1 MNKVL
6 FLSYYFPPMGMGGT
20 QRAAKFV
27 KYLPEF
33 GWEPWV
39 VTVKDVHY
47 YAHDPSL
54 LQEVHDRQIFRTE
67 SWDPLRV
74 MARIGRKGSK
84 PEVTSSS
91 SAPKKS
97 RFLNWLNRTIG
108 SWIFIPDSKI
118 LWLPFAVK
126 TAFHLIRTKKIAVIF
141 TTSPPHSAHLGGLIL
156 KMITGLPWLADFRD
170 DWTGGESQPCPTW
183 LHRFINRLMEK
194 WVLRSADRIIGM
206 CDHLTNSLRLKA
218 GYSSKARFVTIM
230 NGYDREDFVGLEQMR
245 LNERFTICHS
255 GSISRVSDPEPFLR
269 AVKFALSQ
277 SPELHDQ
284 IKIQFFG
291 TDLFGRLTQLTRTLG
306 LDHIVTSARYLPH
319 REALTAIMQSH
330 LLLLTIIK
338 RTKEEIIT
346 GKLFEYLASGKPILL
361 ISSEGEVAN
370 MIRSLHRG
378 TVVHPDD
385 ISAIQQAILEYVDRW
400 RRNSLEIAPAVSL
413 PQFDRRNLTDRLA
426 QIFSD
431 LYR

>member
-1 MNKVL
+1 
-6 FLSYYFPPMGMGGT
+6 MGMGGT

-54 LQEVHDRQIFRTE
+54 LQEVRDQQIFRTE

-74 MARIGRKGSK
+74 IARLMRRASE
-84 PEVTSSS
+84 PEVTPPISNS
-91 SAPKKS
+91 KKS
-97 RFLNWLNRTIG
+97 RFFNWLNRTIG

-126 TAFHLIRTKKIAVIF
+126 TALQLIQTQKIALIF

-156 KMITGLPWLADFRD
+156 KLITGLPWVADFRD
-170 DWTGGESQPCPTW
+170 DWTGGESQPCPSW
-183 LHRFINRLMEK
+183 LHRFINRLMET
-194 WVLRSADRIIGM
+194 WVLRLADRIIGM
-206 CDHLTNSLRLKA
+206 CEHLTNSLRLKA
-218 GYSSKARFVTIM
+218 GYSSMDRFVTIM
-230 NGYDREDFVGLEQMR
+230 NGYDREDFVGLEQIQ
-245 LNERFTICHS
+245 LNDRFTICHS

-269 AVKFALSQ
+269 AVKSALHQ
-277 SPELHDQ
+277 FPELHDQ

-291 TDLFGRLTQLTRTLG
+291 TDLFGLLTQLTRMLG
-306 LDHIVTSARYLPH
+306 LEHIVSSPRYLPH

-361 ISSEGEVAN
+361 LSSEGEVAN
-370 MIRSLHRG
+370 IIRSLHRG
-378 TVVHPDD
+378 TVVHPDN
-385 ISAIQQAILEYVDRW
+385 ISEIQQAILEYVDRW
-400 RRNSLEIAPAVSL
+400 RKNSLEIAPAVSL

-431 LYR
+431 LCR